1 MVTAIFTTLLS
12 AELYP
17 SRVTPALVGLA
28 INYTLLVPIYLNWV
42 VKFTAEIEM
51 YMGSVARISA
61 YRTMQSEN
69 YHENGNYALFEV
81 LLIIYKNFKN
91 LGHIQL
97 LC

>member
-1 MVTAIFTTLLS
+1 MDALQDYLGAVIVVTGTFAALIS

-51 YMGSVARISA
+51 YMASVARISA
-61 YRTMQSEN
+61 YRYAPIEN
-69 YHENGNYALFEV
+69 YRQQGTTERS
-81 LLIIYKNFKN
+81 
-91 LGHIQL
+91 
-97 LC
+97 